1 MDNIL
6 VSCDAAIEHLTF
18 DDIAI
23 GDSLSIGRARIA
35 SRAVVVLMARTNP
48 AHAEAA

>member
-6 VSCDAAIEHLTF
+6 ASRDAAIEHLAF

-23 GDSLSIGRARIA
+23 GDSVSVGRARIA
-35 SRAVVVLMARTNP
+35 SRAVAVLMARTNP